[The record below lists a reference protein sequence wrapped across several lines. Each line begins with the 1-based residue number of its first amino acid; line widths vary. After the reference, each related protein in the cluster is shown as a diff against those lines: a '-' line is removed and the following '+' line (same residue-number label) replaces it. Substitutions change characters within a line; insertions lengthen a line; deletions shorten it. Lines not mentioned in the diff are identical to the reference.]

1 MINQVNYFYNIKSNF
16 IRFVFYIYIITYIQL
31 CTSKLFCWICLGS
44 VDKQSQHPSSRNHYP
59 ATTSENARQRSAV
72 PTRGASDLLSI
83 SQIANTSSSQLST
96 SVIHQ
101 TTLSGEPLPAIE
113 EDRELKLC
121 KHNAPSAFLQNTE
134 CSDSS
139 SNSKFKN
146 KNTVGQQI
154 DPRLINTSD
163 GLSHHNS
170 SVNTSRSLNTHGKRG
185 NLESYP
191 PGYVTD
197 RNNRSQV
204 MHGENYPSSS
214 KPNITS
220 ASYAYHTSNTA
231 FSSSYYPVSK
241 QNSEV
246 HSQSSGA
253 LGGGGDTTDDNYS
266 TITDPSP
273 YQINDARYGRPSKSS
288 SDLYRMQPNLV
299 ITIDSIYLI

>member
-1 MINQVNYFYNIKSNF
+1 M
-16 IRFVFYIYIITYIQL
+16 
-31 CTSKLFCWICLGS
+31 
-44 VDKQSQHPSSRNHYP
+44 
-59 ATTSENARQRSAV
+59 

-139 SNSKFKN
+139 SNSKFKH

-154 DPRLINTSD
+154 DPRLINPSD
-163 GLSHHNS
+163 GLSLHSS

-185 NLESYP
+185 NLSNWQESYP
-191 PGYVTD
+191 PANLTE
-197 RNNRSQV
+197 RNRSQAI
-204 MHGENYPSSS
+204 HGETYRSVS

-220 ASYAYHTSNTA
+220 ASYAYHTSNEA

-253 LGGGGDTTDDNYS
+253 LGGGDTTDDNYS
-266 TITDPSP
+266 TFTDPSP
-273 YQINDARYGRPSKSS
+273 YQLNDGRYGRPSKSS

-299 ITIDSIYLI
+299 ITIDRLAFK

>member
-1 MINQVNYFYNIKSNF
+1 
-16 IRFVFYIYIITYIQL
+16 
-31 CTSKLFCWICLGS
+31 
-44 VDKQSQHPSSRNHYP
+44 
-59 ATTSENARQRSAV
+59 
-72 PTRGASDLLSI
+72 
-83 SQIANTSSSQLST
+83 
-96 SVIHQ
+96 VIHQ

-121 KHNAPSAFLQNTE
+121 KHNAPYAFLQNTE
-134 CSDSS
+134 CSDSY

-154 DPRLINTSD
+154 DPRLINPSD
-163 GLSHHNS
+163 GLSQHNT
-170 SVNTSRSLNTHGKRG
+170 SVNTSRPLNTHGKRG
-185 NLESYP
+185 NSSNWQEIYP
-191 PGYVTD
+191 SGNLTD

-204 MHGENYPSSS
+204 IHGENYRSLS

-220 ASYAYHTSNTA
+220 ASYAYHTSNEA

-273 YQINDARYGRPSKSS
+273 YQMNDPRYGRPSKSS
-288 SDLYRMQPNLV
+288 SDLSRMQPNLV
-299 ITIDSIYLI
+299 ITIDSIAFI